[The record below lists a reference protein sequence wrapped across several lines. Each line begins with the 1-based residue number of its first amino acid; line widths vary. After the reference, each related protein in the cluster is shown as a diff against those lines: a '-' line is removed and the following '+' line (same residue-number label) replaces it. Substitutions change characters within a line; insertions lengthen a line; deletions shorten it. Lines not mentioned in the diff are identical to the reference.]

1 MPERASCPGE
11 IPPQRG
17 NGGAIMR
24 RAYEAREGRWGAR
37 WRFRIRCHG
46 DRDRSPGLRLPQ
58 ISRRLSSLV
67 QDGRHR
73 KTKGDCVRLKP
84 PLALAA
90 VGAGVGRPL
99 PPPRE
104 RQRRISLE
112 RTAPPLACLLANNRG
127 PSATRGPSSS
137 ALRSAH
143 EKHLR
148 EATCA
153 AAPVACASSFF
164 SGGAH

>member
-1 MPERASCPGE
+1 
-11 IPPQRG
+11 
-17 NGGAIMR
+17 MR
-24 RAYEAREGRWGAR
+24 RAYEAREGGWGAR

-90 VGAGVGRPL
+90 VGAGVG

-104 RQRRISLE
+104 RRRLS
-112 RTAPPLACLLANNRG
+112 RPNRFH
-127 PSATRGPSSS
+127 
-137 ALRSAH
+137 RSA
-143 EKHLR
+143 
-148 EATCA
+148 AFDSCG
-153 AAPVACASSFF
+153 ASLSDY
-164 SGGAH
+164 SPRVSQHQQD

>member
-1 MPERASCPGE
+1 M
-11 IPPQRG
+11 PPQHG
-17 NGGAIMR
+17 MATPLCGAPN
-24 RAYEAREGRWGAR
+24 EAREGGWGAR

-90 VGAGVGRPL
+90 VGAGVG
-99 PPPRE
+99 PPRE
-104 RQRRISLE
+104 RRRLSQRNRFSWSQLRLTGAVHLFLSPRMRAIL
-112 RTAPPLACLLANNRG
+112 TAG
-127 PSATRGPSSS
+127 THS
-137 ALRSAH
+137 
-143 EKHLR
+143 
-148 EATCA
+148 
-153 AAPVACASSFF
+153 
-164 SGGAH
+164 